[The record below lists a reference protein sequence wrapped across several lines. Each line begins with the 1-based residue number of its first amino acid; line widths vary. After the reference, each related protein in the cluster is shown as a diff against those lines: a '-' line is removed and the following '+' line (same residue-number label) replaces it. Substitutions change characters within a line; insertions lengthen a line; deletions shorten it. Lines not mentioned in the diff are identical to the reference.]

1 MEDLEDSKMFQAN
14 LLEFLA
20 MVLIRLVVS
29 FCNTRKKTN
38 KQKKNTVNLIVH
50 IFLPMLLKKNIFF
63 PLHYKF
69 YFISLFTAVLEL
81 YLN

>member
-1 MEDLEDSKMFQAN
+1 MFQAN
-14 LLEFLA
+14 LFEFLA
-20 MVLIRLVVS
+20 MVLIRVVVS

-38 KQKKNTVNLIVH
+38 KQKKKHRQLNCSH
-50 IFLPMLLKKNIFF
+50 LLANVIKKNIFF